1 MRRKTQI
8 VLAIT
13 FLVAALVS
21 GFSYIYVSQILRQR
35 VTFAHDTAGFLNS
48 QLAYLAAN
56 AIPDLTSTRVDTA
69 NPAKVRSAIADYL
82 ATNLDLNTMLESV
95 VTDWPM
101 IYDAAIVDNDGKAIL
116 HTTTELVGKIVP
128 ERPDFQIVQD
138 AKFRRQLRLVYHEPT
153 LYDMRVPLRLNGE
166 LFGSIRLG
174 ISTVFLRSEIT
185 PRLKHAVIFSG
196 ISVLLSLVLAAV
208 LSHIALGPLERI
220 SRSLDSVAGGEADA
234 LTEEDAGHDEYGL
247 VTLKIAHLGRQM
259 RDAREIFSA
268 LKDNVDQI
276 MGNLQDGL
284 MLFTSD
290 SRVVLVSASVER
302 FLGRPRRELLG
313 RTVKE
318 IFTRESSLGALVLDG
333 FQLRIPVAQREVE
346 SPNAKRVQVSLDF
359 IQERGS
365 PIGALL
371 TLRDAESVRRIQDEI
386 ELSRQMSASGR
397 TTRGVAHEVK
407 NPINAIVLHLQL
419 LQTKLQQID
428 PDTRRHMDII
438 GNEIHRLDRVVQILV
453 DFTRPRDLRLE
464 EIDLRRLLEDVIM
477 LATPDTEQH
486 GVTVKRR
493 LGTEPLG
500 VKVDVDVM
508 KQAILNVIINGMQ
521 AMPKGGTLT
530 ISARRDEDTVITE
543 IRDQGIGIPH
553 ELQEKIFE
561 LYFTTRKGGSGI
573 GLAQTYQALQW
584 HYGSIDFETVEG
596 QGTIFRLRLP
606 VAEIRAGSNGG
617 SGRAVAPSVT
627 APNSSVGRNRIL
639 GLPDRV

>member
-13 FLVAALVS
+13 FMVAAMVS
-21 GFSYIYVSQILRQR
+21 AFSYIYVSQILRQR

-116 HTTTELVGKIVP
+116 HTTADLVGKSVS

-138 AKFRRQLRLVYHEPT
+138 AKFRRQLRLVYNEPT
-153 LYDMRVPLRLNGE
+153 LYEVRVPLRLNGE

-185 PRLKHAVIFSG
+185 PRLKHAVIFSA
-196 ISVLLSLVLAAV
+196 ISILLSLVLAAA

-220 SRSLDSVAGGEADA
+220 SRSLDNVTAGETET
-234 LTEEDAGHDEYGL
+234 LTEEEAGRDEYGL

-318 IFTRESSLGALVLDG
+318 IFTRDSALGALVLDG
-333 FQLRIPVAQREVE
+333 FQLRNPIAQSEVE
-346 SPNAKRVQVSLDF
+346 SSNTKRVQVSLDF
-359 IQERGS
+359 IQEKGS

-371 TLRDAESVRRIQDEI
+371 TLRDKESVRRIKDEFEI
-386 ELSRQMSASGR
+386 SRQMSLSGR

-419 LQTKLQQID
+419 LQSKLQQID
-428 PDTRRHMDII
+428 PDTRRHIDII
-438 GNEIHRLDRVVQILV
+438 GNEIRRLDRVVQILV
-453 DFTRPRDLRLE
+453 DFTRPRDLHLE
-464 EIDLRRLLEDVIM
+464 ELDLRRLLEDVIM

-486 GVTVKRR
+486 GVTVKRS

-500 VKVDVDVM
+500 VRVDPDRM
-508 KQAILNVIINGMQ
+508 KEAFLNVIINGMQ
-521 AMPKGGTLT
+521 AMPNGGTLS
-530 ISARRDEDTVITE
+530 ISARRDEESVVTE

-553 ELQEKIFE
+553 DLQEKIFE

-596 QGTIFRLRLP
+596 QGTTFRLRLP
-606 VAEIRAGSNGG
+606 IAEIRAGANGG
-617 SGRAVAPSVT
+617 SGRAAAPSVT
-627 APNSSVGRNRIL
+627 VPNS
-639 GLPDRV
+639 

>member
-13 FLVAALVS
+13 LMVAALVS

-35 VTFAHDTAGFLNS
+35 VTFAHDTAGFLNT

-56 AIPDLTSTRVDTA
+56 AVPDLTSTRVDTN
-69 NPAKVRSAIADYL
+69 NPVKVRRAITEYL
-82 ATNLDLNTMLESV
+82 ATNLDLHTMLDSV
-95 VTDWPM
+95 LTDWPM

-116 HTTTELVGKIVP
+116 HTNPDLENKIVP
-128 ERPDFQIVQD
+128 DRPDFKIVQD
-138 AKFRRQLRLVYHEPT
+138 AKFRRQLRLVYNSSTIYEAR
-153 LYDMRVPLRLNGE
+153 LPLQLNGQP
-166 LFGSIRLG
+166 FGSVRLG
-174 ISTVFLRSEIT
+174 ISTVFLKKEIT
-185 PRLKHAVIFSG
+185 PRLQHAIIFSG
-196 ISVLLSLVLAAV
+196 ISILISLLLAAG

-220 SRSLDSVAGGEADA
+220 SRSLDSVTAGDADA
-234 LTEEDAGHDEYGL
+234 VSEEEAGRDEYGL

-259 RDAREIFSA
+259 RDAKEIFSA

-284 MLFTSD
+284 MLFTRD

-318 IFTRESSLGALVLDG
+318 IFTRETPLGMLVVDG
-333 FQLRIPVAQREVE
+333 FQSRHPIVQREVE
-346 SPNAKRVQVSLDF
+346 SSNTKRVQVSLDF

-419 LQTKLQQID
+419 LQGKLKQID

-438 GNEIHRLDRVVQILV
+438 GSEIHRLDRVVQILV

-464 EIDLRRLLEDVIM
+464 EMDMRRLLEDVIM
-477 LATPDTEQH
+477 LATPDTDQH
-486 GVTVKRR
+486 GVTIKRR
-493 LGTEPLG
+493 LGNETLG
-500 VKVDVDVM
+500 VKVDADVM

-521 AMPKGGTLT
+521 AMPNGGALT
-530 ISARRDEDTVITE
+530 ISARREDDSVITE

-584 HYGSIDFETVEG
+584 HYGSIDFETMEG
-596 QGTIFRLRLP
+596 QGTTFRLRLP
-606 VAEIRAGSNGG
+606 AYSIRDLNGETVP
-617 SGRAVAPSVT
+617 SPAPSLT
-627 APNSSVGRNRIL
+627 LPNS
-639 GLPDRV
+639 